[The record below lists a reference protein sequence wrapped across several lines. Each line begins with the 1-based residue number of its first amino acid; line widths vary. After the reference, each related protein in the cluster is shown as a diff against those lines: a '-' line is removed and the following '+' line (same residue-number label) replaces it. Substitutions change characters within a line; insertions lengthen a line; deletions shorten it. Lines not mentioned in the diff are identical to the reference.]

1 MLRAVSSHSKYFLKF
16 AMMRW
21 AIAPKTIWCMGSQM
35 SIWWTQNLGDKR
47 ALRSRTRCRRGQHQP
62 YSEKLH
68 SEMHWV
74 QENESF
80 PAPLPNPPPGLAATP
95 CDIGQLQQQSEI
107 GAPFL
112 LHPIHTLYLYTWS
125 VFHQILAS
133 IQLESIFLAY
143 DARPCASWEQTLHG
157 SIQNTWLRCSLKL
170 LQL

>member
-112 LHPIHTLYLYTWS
+112 LHPIHTLYLDTWS

-133 IQLESIFLAY
+133 IRLESIFLAY

-157 SIQNTWLRCSLKL
+157 SIQNTWLRCS
-170 LQL
+170 